1 MGQFRFSPLA
11 RMKMCPWPTEEINNM
26 AEDST
31 FDPDLKT
38 INKFHPYRFEPKQRD
53 TTFVRVANPEQEA
66 PTIQIAEG
74 W

>member
-1 MGQFRFSPLA
+1 
-11 RMKMCPWPTEEINNM
+11 MKMCPWPTAKINNM
-26 AEDST
+26 AEDT
-31 FDPDLKT
+31 VVLDPDLKT

>member
-11 RMKMCPWPTEEINNM
+11 RMKINNM